1 MKKYP
6 VSDRSA
12 LSKKRVWVSEEK
24 RLEAQKFDWLYF
36 DGPREYGYGGYKYD
50 SRFFTNVVKDFIKH
64 FSLKGGDSL
73 LDVGCGKGFML
84 HDFLQVLPSLKVK
97 GLDISRYCYDHALTD
112 IKPYFDI
119 GSCDELPYEDNSFD
133 VVISIATIHNLNL
146 EGVKRAMSEIVRVAR
161 RGAFIKVN
169 GFRNIVEQKELEEW
183 NLVAKT
189 ILSETEWE
197 KLFLDLNSNMIM
209 IFSDLLAS
217 LNKRERN

>member
-1 MKKYP
+1 
-6 VSDRSA
+6 
-12 LSKKRVWVSEEK
+12 
-24 RLEAQKFDWLYF
+24 
-36 DGPREYGYGGYKYD
+36 
-50 SRFFTNVVKDFIKH
+50 
-64 FSLKGGDSL
+64 
-73 LDVGCGKGFML
+73 
-84 HDFLQVLPSLKVK
+84 
-97 GLDISRYCYDHALTD
+97 
-112 IKPYFDI
+112 
-119 GSCDELPYEDNSFD
+119 
-133 VVISIATIHNLNL
+133 
-146 EGVKRAMSEIVRVAR
+146 MSEIVRVAR